1 MKIDTKPYRL
11 KHVPTGLYFQPHKHR
26 GSHLTKRGKIYQTRL
41 NAFSYSGYNP
51 PTTFTVYAEADSKI
65 YRETKDTLPWQ
76 EAKYSYNQV
85 KAVTN
90 LSDWIQEKI

>member
-11 KHVPTGLYFQPHKHR
+11 KHIPTGLYFQPHKYQ

-51 PTTFTVYAEADSKI
+51 PTTFDVYAKKNSHI
-65 YRETKDTLPWQ
+65 HKDTMETLAWKD
-76 EAKYSYNQV
+76 ARWSYNNV
-85 KAVTN
+85 VAVTN
-90 LSDWIQEKI
+90 LSDWIQEEI